1 MLTVIFVVAG
11 SFYLIRA
18 GDGSNKRE
26 IKRETAEEALLQKDV
41 ELRDIG
47 RKIEKRSALL
57 QCQASVCPRN
67 GPGTGGGGGNQNPSC
82 QSLGGAKITFDD
94 SNCVDIVES
103 SVTTFDNST
112 GNFTD
117 DGTGIAECSQE
128 DLEKSAILYVTRR
141 GCERMK
147 AIPRYLRYI
156 ACNGPPSQGTFGAGN
171 ASEDMQSHTM
181 KRSVFPPDERK
192 LVINPKQTFPW
203 SAIARISNGCTGTFI
218 GPKHV
223 LTAGHC
229 VYNHTSQRWY
239 SHLDIWRA
247 KYCDPDCGKF
257 HKWTLAITVK
267 GWAMFG
273 LPAYDY
279 ALIVVDHPSP
289 VKMLIGYWKPIPM
302 GVHVNIAGYPTDL
315 SGNCMWR
322 AFCPVT
328 ARAKFQLGHSC
339 DTFNGMS
346 GSPVYTFWPA
356 EQNRHI
362 VHCVHAYGGADH
374 NSCTRITRFRLT
386 QIVRWIATF

>member
-18 GDGSNKRE
+18 GDGSSKRE
-26 IKRETAEEALLQKDV
+26 IKRETAEEALLQKV
-41 ELRDIG
+41 AELRDIG
-47 RKIEKRSALL
+47 RKIEKRSAFL
-57 QCQASVCPRN
+57 QCQASMCPRN
-67 GPGTGGGGGNQNPSC
+67 GPGGGTGGPGTSGGGGNQNPSC

-117 DGTGIAECSQE
+117 DGTSITECSQE

-218 GPKHV
+218 GPRHV

-229 VYNHTSQRWY
+229 VYNHTSQHWY
-239 SHLDIWRA
+239 SQLDIWI
-247 KYCDPDCGKF
+247 
-257 HKWTLAITVK
+257 HMQLLWT
-267 GWAMFG
+267 
-273 LPAYDY
+273 
-279 ALIVVDHPSP
+279 
-289 VKMLIGYWKPIPM
+289 
-302 GVHVNIAGYPTDL
+302 
-315 SGNCMWR
+315 
-322 AFCPVT
+322 
-328 ARAKFQLGHSC
+328 QLQ
-339 DTFNGMS
+339 GMS
-346 GSPVYTFWPA
+346 FP
-356 EQNRHI
+356 
-362 VHCVHAYGGADH
+362 
-374 NSCTRITRFRLT
+374 
-386 QIVRWIATF
+386 